1 MARVA
6 RITSSATDIELPL
19 SRLNLYQ
26 IAGDGAH
33 GVGQRAAHRGEAGD
47 RGQRDQEADQ
57 GVLDGATA
65 LLVVQE
71 TAEEER
77 HRLLREHRPGCPAGT
92 NDIDTN
98 DPFNMSIVSR
108 ASSPIDPVLQ

>member
-19 SRLNLYQ
+19 SQLNLDQ
-26 IAGDGAH
+26 VAGDGAH
-33 GVGQRAAHRGEAGD
+33 GVGQRAAHRGEAGN

-57 GVLDGATA
+57 GVLDGAAA

-71 TAEEER
+71 TAEKER
-77 HRLLREHRPGCPAGT
+77 HRLSPQTPAG
-92 NDIDTN
+92 
-98 DPFNMSIVSR
+98 VSSR
-108 ASSPIDPVLQ
+108 YQRYGYKRPLQYV